1 MEEETHYSITDGE
14 SEEQATYLSI
24 NTVVGND
31 LDPQLYVAF
40 QVLEYTLLDAP
51 GAPLKQALIDAGIGQ
66 DILGGYQN
74 GILQPYFSV
83 IAKNADK
90 EQKGG
95 VPRSSKGNTPQAGRS
110 GNQQKELKGRI
121 EFL

>member
-1 MEEETHYSITDGE
+1 MQQPFEQPVQREITYSVTEEEGTKDR
-14 SEEQATYLSI
+14 TYLSI
-24 NTVVGND
+24 NTVVGDD
-31 LDPQLYVAF
+31 LDPHLYVAF

-90 EQKGG
+90 EQKG
-95 VPRSSKGNTPQAGRS
+95 
-110 GNQQKELKGRI
+110 
-121 EFL
+121 EFLAVVSWRMRESIRRV

>member
-1 MEEETHYSITDGE
+1 MTWTHSFTWR
-14 SEEQATYLSI
+14 SRSWNTLS
-24 NTVVGND
+24 
-31 LDPQLYVAF
+31 
-40 QVLEYTLLDAP
+40 DAP

-90 EQKGG
+90 EQKG
-95 VPRSSKGNTPQAGRS
+95 SSSP
-110 GNQQKELKGRI
+110 
-121 EFL
+121 